1 MEEEMIQEIE
11 ESQENE
17 EYEEYEEEEWEEEE
31 PRRKKGEPSGISRK
45 LNGFFHH
52 LDRGGTLGG
61 EIMAGFTMFFLSIC
75 VIFMNMQIVGNMIN
89 GAVELNNSPASPV
102 NIEAATVYVQ
112 IYAGSI
118 LVAIIGSLLIGF
130 IANLPLTQLS
140 VMGLSSSL
148 LCLVGTE
155 AGLTYQNLLF
165 LNFIAAVIYAVAAGV
180 PKVRE
185 LVYQALP
192 VPVRR
197 GLPAAAGL
205 IFAYYA
211 LKMSG
216 IVTTKDVT
224 IGSGAKR
231 ITYIDGTG
239 FADMRKLFLC
249 GLIGAVVAV
258 ILFVL
263 VKVLK
268 KKHPVFWSMT
278 GGTLVFF
285 GSSVVMSGIDTG
297 NTESLI
303 NFGRVWLIAG
313 SQASA
318 TTPFADSYLTYC
330 MTGIKAVFENLS
342 AVFTQGADFSAYSGN
357 TIALIVS
364 GVLCYVLT
372 AFFDA
377 DATLLAIQGK
387 LNQNATEEG
396 LVDFE
401 TQKGVRKAL
410 LCNAGVNILG
420 SLFGTGR
427 VAMSKT
433 SVAAAQD
440 NGKSGLTSIIACIGY
455 IISLFVMVFPALFA
469 TSTYAVASMNQWN
482 YFAYGNGGFIYLVQG
497 ATFLIADVV
506 MICVGI
512 CMVGTLKTLDW
523 KNPGE
528 WLPAVLTAVVAVLT
542 SNLAIGAAIGMIAYL
557 PFGLAGKKKDGNAF
571 QIQMVGL
578 LVLMV
583 VMVVLL

>member
-1 MEEEMIQEIE
+1 MEEEMIQEIK
-11 ESQENE
+11 ESPEIE
-17 EYEEYEEEEWEEEE
+17 EYEEEEEWEEESY
-31 PRRKKGEPSGISRK
+31 RKKGEPTRLSRK
-45 LNGFFHH
+45 LNVFFHH
-52 LDRGGTLGG
+52 IDRGGTLGG

-75 VIFMNMQIVGNMIN
+75 VIFMNMQIVGNVIN

-102 NIEAATVYVQ
+102 NIEAAAVYVQ
-112 IYAGSI
+112 IYAGSVLI
-118 LVAIIGSLLIGF
+118 AIIGSLLIG
-130 IANLPLTQLS
+130 IVANLPITQLS

-165 LNFIAAVIYAVAAGV
+165 LNFLAAVIYAIITGV

-205 IFAYYA
+205 IFAYFA

-216 IVTTKDVT
+216 IVTTKEVT
-224 IGSGAKR
+224 IGSGAKV
-231 ITYIDGTG
+231 ITYINGTG
-239 FADMRKLFLC
+239 FADMRKMYLC
-249 GLIGAVVAV
+249 SLIGAAVAV

-263 VKVLK
+263 IKLLK
-268 KKHPVFWSMT
+268 KKHPGFWSMT
-278 GGTLVFF
+278 GGTLVFL
-285 GSSVVMSGIDTG
+285 GSSVAMSGINTG
-297 NTESLI
+297 NTESII

-330 MTGIKAVFENLS
+330 MTGIKAVMENLTT
-342 AVFTQGADFSAYSGN
+342 VFTQGADFSSYSGN
-357 TIALIVS
+357 TVALIVS

-372 AFFDA
+372 AFLDA
-377 DATLLAIQGK
+377 DATLLAIQSK
-387 LNQNATEEG
+387 LNENASEEG

-401 TQKGVRKAL
+401 SQKGIRKVL
-410 LCNAGVNILG
+410 LCNAGINVLG

-427 VAMSKT
+427 VTLSKI
-433 SVAAAQD
+433 SVAAVQD
-440 NGKSGLTSIIACIGY
+440 NGKSGLTAIFSCIGY

-469 TSTYAVASMNQWN
+469 TSTYGVASMNQWN

-497 ATFLIADVV
+497 VAFLIADVV
-506 MICVGI
+506 MICIGI
-512 CMVGTLKTLDW
+512 CMVGTLKTLEW

-528 WLPAVLTAVVAVLT
+528 WLPAVLTVVAAVIT
-542 SNLAIGAAIGMIAYL
+542 SNLAIGATIGMIAYL
-557 PFGLAGKKKDGNAF
+557 PFALIEKKKNESEF
-571 QIQMVGL
+571 QVQMIGV
-578 LVLMV
+578 LVIMII
-583 VMVVLL
+583 MTVLL

>member
-1 MEEEMIQEIE
+1 MEEEMIQEIK
-11 ESQENE
+11 ESPEIE
-17 EYEEYEEEEWEEEE
+17 EYEEEEEWEEE
-31 PRRKKGEPSGISRK
+31 PYRKKGEPTRLSRK
-45 LNGFFHH
+45 LNVFFHH
-52 LDRGGTLGG
+52 IDRGGTLGG

-75 VIFMNMQIVGNMIN
+75 VIFMNMQIVGNVIN

-102 NIEAATVYVQ
+102 NIEAAAVYVQ
-112 IYAGSI
+112 IYAGSVLI
-118 LVAIIGSLLIGF
+118 AIIGSLLIG
-130 IANLPLTQLS
+130 IVANLPITQLS

-165 LNFIAAVIYAVAAGV
+165 LNFLAAVIYVIITGV

-205 IFAYYA
+205 IFAYFA

-216 IVTTKDVT
+216 IVTTKEVT
-224 IGSGAKR
+224 IGSGAKV
-231 ITYIDGTG
+231 ITYINGTG
-239 FADMRKLFLC
+239 FADMRKMYLC
-249 GLIGAVVAV
+249 SLIGAAVAV

-263 VKVLK
+263 IKLLK
-268 KKHPVFWSMT
+268 KKHPGFWSMT
-278 GGTLVFF
+278 GGTLVFL
-285 GSSVVMSGIDTG
+285 GSSVAMSGIDTG
-297 NTESLI
+297 NTESII

-330 MTGIKAVFENLS
+330 MTGIKAVMENLTT
-342 AVFTQGADFSAYSGN
+342 VFTQGADFSSYSGN
-357 TIALIVS
+357 TVALIVS

-372 AFFDA
+372 AFLDA

-387 LNQNATEEG
+387 LNENASEEG

-401 TQKGVRKAL
+401 SQKGIRKVL
-410 LCNAGVNILG
+410 LCNAGINVLG

-427 VAMSKT
+427 VTLSKT
-433 SVAAAQD
+433 SVAAVQD
-440 NGKSGLTSIIACIGY
+440 NGKSGLTAIFSCIGY

-469 TSTYAVASMNQWN
+469 TSTYGVASMNQWN

-497 ATFLIADVV
+497 VAFLIADVV
-506 MICVGI
+506 MICIGI
-512 CMVGTLKTLDW
+512 CMVGTLKTLEW

-528 WLPAVLTAVVAVLT
+528 WLPAVLTVVAAVIT
-542 SNLAIGAAIGMIAYL
+542 SNLAIGATIGMIAYL
-557 PFGLAGKKKDGNAF
+557 PFALIEKKKNESEF
-571 QIQMVGL
+571 QVQMIGV
-578 LVLMV
+578 LVIMII
-583 VMVVLL
+583 MTVLL